1 MKAGRPVAGFAV
13 LILVLVLAAPAPA
26 EELSLSLAAGNFFAS
41 QGAYRE
47 VYGSSMSISADLW
60 LKLKGPFGLAAG
72 YGWVDDTGLA
82 VPMDG
87 GDAEYPVK
95 FRRTSVPVVVFYQID
110 VKPVEVRLGAGLG
123 IHRFKETW
131 QTVDLGFSGHK
142 VSARFVLAASVA
154 LLGRLSLFG
163 SATYDTIPTG
173 AGSPL
178 VNEVNLGGLQLLG
191 GVAFR
196 IF

>member
-13 LILVLVLAAPAPA
+13 LILVLAAPAPA

-47 VYGSSMSISADLW
+47 VYGSSGSFSADLW

-72 YGWVDDTGLA
+72 YGWVKDTGLA

-123 IHRFKETW
+123 IHRYRETW
-131 QTVDLGFSGHK
+131 QTADLGFSGHK
-142 VSARFVLAASVA
+142 VAARFVMTASVPIFK
-154 LLGRLSLFG
+154 RLFLSG
-163 SATYDTIPTG
+163 SVAYDTIRTG

-178 VNEVNLGGLQLLG
+178 VNEVNLGGIQFLG
-191 GVAFR
+191 GISFR

>member
-1 MKAGRPVAGFAV
+1 MNAGRRIAV
-13 LILVLVLAAPAPA
+13 FLLVLGLTAAARA
-26 EELSLSLAAGNFFAS
+26 QELSLSLAAGSFFAS

-47 VYGSSMSISADLW
+47 VYGSSVSFSAELW

-72 YGWVDDTGLA
+72 YGWVGDTGLA

-123 IHRFKETW
+123 IHRYKETW

-142 VSARFVLAASVA
+142 VSPRFVMAASVA
-154 LLGRLSLFG
+154 LLGRFSLFG
-163 SATYDTIPTG
+163 SVTYDTIPTG
-173 AGSPL
+173 LGSPL